1 MKTSFILPILM
12 FFIQIA
18 SFAQVSAD
26 SKNPFS
32 DDSSNGAYIFG
43 DTVVCDFV
51 MNGAIKYGVNEIE
64 GVNNYYWT
72 APEGVLIIEG
82 QGTNSIM
89 VQINEN
95 FTGGELK
102 LTGVGSGKTVKL
114 SMPMNLLPMKLQF
127 SKSTSAVKIN
137 QELIFSVKDHGETF
151 TWEMPKGA
159 EIISGLGS
167 SEIKVKFGKDF
178 NGGNVTVYAN
188 NNCGLAVSN
197 QFYVGLETARPA
209 DKENSVRELAQ
220 K

>member
-1 MKTSFILPILM
+1 MKTLFILPILM

-26 SKNPFS
+26 SNNPLS

-102 LTGVGSGKTVKL
+102 LIGSGSGKTVRL
-114 SMPMNLLPMKLQF
+114 SMPMNLLPLKPQF
-127 SKSTSAVKIN
+127 SKSTSAVMTN
-137 QELIFSVKDHGETF
+137 QKLIFSVEDHGETF
-151 TWEMPKGA
+151 TWDLPKGA
-159 EIISGLGS
+159 EIVSGMGS
-167 SEIKVKFGKDF
+167 SEITVKFGKEF
-178 NGGNVTVYAN
+178 KGGNVTVYAN

-197 QFYVGLETARPA
+197 QLYVGLESAMPS
-209 DKENSVRELAQ
+209 DLENSVKELAQ

>member
-1 MKTSFILPILM
+1 MKTLLALPILM

-26 SKNPFS
+26 SKNPLS
-32 DDSSNGAYIFG
+32 DDNSIGAYIFG

-51 MNGAIKYGVNEIE
+51 MNGALKYGVNEIE
-64 GVNNYYWT
+64 GVSNYYWT
-72 APEGVLIIEG
+72 APEGVSIIEG

-102 LTGVGSGKTVKL
+102 LIGNGSGKTVRL
-114 SMPMNLLPMKLQF
+114 SMPMNLLPLKPQF
-127 SKSTSAVKIN
+127 SKSTSAVMTN
-137 QELIFSVKDHGETF
+137 QKLIFSVEDHGETF
-151 TWEMPKGA
+151 TWDLPKGA
-159 EIISGLGS
+159 EIVSGMGS
-167 SEIKVKFGKDF
+167 SEITVKFGKEF
-178 NGGNVTVYAN
+178 KGGNVTVYAN

-197 QFYVGLETARPA
+197 QLYVGLESAMPS
-209 DKENSVRELAQ
+209 DLENSVKELAQ

>member
-1 MKTSFILPILM
+1 MKTLLTLPILM

-26 SKNPFS
+26 SKNPLF
-32 DDSSNGAYIFG
+32 DDNSIDAYIFG

-51 MNGAIKYGVNEIE
+51 MNGALKYGVNEIE
-64 GVNNYYWT
+64 GISNYYWT
-72 APEGVLIIEG
+72 APEGVSIIEG

-102 LTGVGSGKTVKL
+102 LTGNGSGKTVRL
-114 SMPMNLLPMKLQF
+114 SMPMNLLPVKPQF
-127 SKSTSAVKIN
+127 SKSTSAVMTN
-137 QELIFSVKDHGETF
+137 QKLIFSVEDHGETF
-151 TWEMPKGA
+151 TWDLPKGA
-159 EIISGLGS
+159 EIVSGMGS
-167 SEIKVKFGKDF
+167 SEITVKFGKEF
-178 NGGNVTVYAN
+178 KGGNVTVYAN

-197 QFYVGLETARPA
+197 QLYVGLESAMPV
-209 DKENSVRELAQ
+209 DKESNVKELAQ